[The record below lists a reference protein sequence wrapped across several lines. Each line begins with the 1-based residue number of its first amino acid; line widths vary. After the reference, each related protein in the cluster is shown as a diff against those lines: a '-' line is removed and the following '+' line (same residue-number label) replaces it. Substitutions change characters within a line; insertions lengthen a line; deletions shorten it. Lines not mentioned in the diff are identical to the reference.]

1 MTEQAEQAM
10 VTLTLSPDEFGTLL
24 GCVSSAAERST
35 DGNQRVTFMELS
47 DSLRDAQRDMLG
59 PMSVAEGM
67 GIVRE
72 IQDTER
78 ATIVSLREP

>member
-1 MTEQAEQAM
+1 MTERAEQAM
-10 VTLTLSPDEFGTLL
+10 VTLTLSPDAFGKLL
-24 GCVSSAAERST
+24 GCVSSAAERSA
-35 DGNQRVTFMELS
+35 DIDDRVPFMELA
-47 DSLRDAQRDMLG
+47 DRLRDAQREMLG

-78 ATIVSLREP
+78 ATMVSLREP